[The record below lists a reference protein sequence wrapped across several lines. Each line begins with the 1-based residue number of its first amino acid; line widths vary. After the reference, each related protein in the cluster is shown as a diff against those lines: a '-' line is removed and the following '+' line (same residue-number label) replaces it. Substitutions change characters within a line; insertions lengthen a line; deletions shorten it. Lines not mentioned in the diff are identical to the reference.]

1 MAQPGDAGPR
11 RGAARRRLP
20 TTPLRDL
27 RRRDSRS
34 RGRNVPRAP
43 GSRKSGGCPSLL
55 PPHPRV
61 PSPHGPPPPVHS
73 LSSSASPLFP
83 KNETSFQRTPSLQR
97 SAPVIPGN
105 CPFRATLRVSS
116 YPPDPTEVS
125 IHYPPKHPRSSPARP
140 SSPGMPRPE
149 GRRGAAPPLTPFTC
163 CSG

>member
-11 RGAARRRLP
+11 RGAGRRRLP

-34 RGRNVPRAP
+34 GGRNVPRAP

-55 PPHPRV
+55 PPPRV
-61 PSPHGPPPPVHS
+61 PSPYGLSPPVHS

-83 KNETSFQRTPSLQR
+83 KNETSSQRTPSLQR

-116 YPPDPTEVS
+116 YPPGPTGFHS
-125 IHYPPKHPRSSPARP
+125 LFPQTPQRLPARP
-140 SSPGMPRPE
+140 SSPGMPRPG

>member
-11 RGAARRRLP
+11 RGAGRRRLP
-20 TTPLRDL
+20 TPPPPLRDL

-105 CPFRATLRVSS
+105 CPFTATLRVSS

-125 IHYPPKHPRSSPARP
+125 IHYSPKHPRSSQR
-140 SSPGMPRPE
+140 
-149 GRRGAAPPLTPFTC
+149 APPPPGCPGLEAVGGQPHP
-163 CSG
+163 